1 MDSLLC
7 CSPWG
12 HKESDTN
19 EWLNLT
25 EYIYIHTVESLCCT
39 PETLLIKYTLI
50 EKRKWDPIR
59 KKKKKGRDNL
69 MFAWKIHVCE
79 ILDAWQRQVVNLSLC
94 FPVARMEKKLI
105 DSSSP
110 VPIYHLLMPDMLPNN
125 WLIKLYPRF
134 KDWIGLEEHLVFP
147 GTDLH
152 IVS

>member
-25 EYIYIHTVESLCCT
+25 EYIYTYSWI
-39 PETLLIKYTLI
+39 TLLYTWNIVNQVYLN
-50 EKRKWDPIR
+50 RKKKVR
-59 KKKKKGRDNL
+59 SNKEKKKKGGDNL

-110 VPIYHLLMPDMLPNN
+110 VPIYNLLMPDMLPNN
-125 WLIKLYPRF
+125 WLIKLYPHF